1 MRVVQVST
9 YDGGQ
14 GAARAAFRLH
24 RALRDQGID
33 SSMRVAHA
41 SSGDAWVQ
49 APRSKPRQAM
59 ALLRSTASWWLSKP
73 QRSANPVTHSVA
85 ALPSGLDREL
95 NAKGADLLHLHWL
108 QDEFLSVEAV
118 GRLRGPVVWTL
129 HDTWPFCG
137 SEHYPLDAQD
147 QRFALGYSRG
157 SRSELD
163 RGLDLDRWTWL
174 RKGKAWRSLL
184 PRLQLIAPSRWM
196 AEQASR
202 SALLHGVPCQVLPN
216 AIPQVFRPSEP
227 SQARAALGW
236 PQDKR
241 LILFGAIDATDPRKG
256 ADLLQAALR
265 CLVHQNSGQLMAVI
279 LGQSEPRQPKDWP
292 IPVLYSGRFH
302 DDVSLALA
310 YAAADV
316 VVVPSRMDNLPQSA
330 TEAIACGTPVVA
342 FDQGGMA
349 DVIAHRQTG
358 WLAES
363 FDPEALAQGIRWA
376 LQRPQDQPVLSE
388 NLDRWRSDAVAQT
401 HMDLYAEVLSR

>member
-1 MRVVQVST
+1 MKVLQLST
-9 YDGGQ
+9 YDSGQ

-24 RALRDQGID
+24 RALRALGID
-33 SSMRVAHA
+33 SSMRVACA
-41 SSGDAWVQ
+41 RTGDAWVQ
-49 APRSKPRQAM
+49 APYSKPRQAT

-85 ALPSGLDREL
+85 SLPSGLDREL
-95 NAKGADLLHLHWL
+95 NGKGADLLHLHWL
-108 QDEFLSVEAV
+108 QDEFLSVEAI

-157 SRSELD
+157 NRSELD

-174 RKGKAWRSLL
+174 RKRKAWRSLL

-196 AEQASR
+196 AEQAAR
-202 SALLHGVPCQVLPN
+202 SALLRGVPCQVLPN
-216 AIPQVFRPSEP
+216 AIPQVFRRNEP
-227 SQARAALGW
+227 TQARAALGW

-241 LILFGAIDATDPRKG
+241 LILFGAIDPTDPRKG
-256 ADLLQAALR
+256 ADLLQTALR
-265 CLVHQNSGQLMAVI
+265 RLVPQNSDQLMAVI
-279 LGQSEPRQPKDWP
+279 LGQSQPRQPQDWP

-358 WLAES
+358 WLAQPS
-363 FDPEALAQGIRWA
+363 DPEGLAQGIRWA
-376 LQRPQDQPVLSE
+376 LQRPQGQPVLSE
-388 NLDRWRSDAVAQT
+388 NLDRWGSDAVARA
-401 HMDLYAEVLSR
+401 HGALYAEVLSR

>member
-1 MRVVQVST
+1 
-9 YDGGQ
+9 
-14 GAARAAFRLH
+14 
-24 RALRDQGID
+24 
-33 SSMRVAHA
+33 
-41 SSGDAWVQ
+41 
-49 APRSKPRQAM
+49 M

-108 QDEFLSVEAV
+108 QDEFLSVEAI

-279 LGQSEPRQPKDWP
+279 LGQSQPKQTQDWP

>member
-1 MRVVQVST
+1 MRVLHVST

-49 APRSKPRQAM
+49 APCSKPRQAM
-59 ALLRSTASWWLSKP
+59 ALLRSTASWWLGKP
-73 QRSANPVTHSVA
+73 QRSVNPVTHSVA

-108 QDEFLSVEAV
+108 QDEFLSVEAI
-118 GRLRGPVVWTL
+118 GRLLGPVVWTL

-157 SRSELD
+157 NRSELD
-163 RGLDLDRWTWL
+163 RGLDLDRWIWL

-184 PRLQLIAPSRWM
+184 PRLHLIAPSRWM

-202 SALLHGVPCQVLPN
+202 SALLSGVPCQVLPN
-216 AIPQVFRPSEP
+216 AIPQVFRPSAP
-227 SQARAALGW
+227 AQARAALGW

-256 ADLLQAALR
+256 ADLLEAALR
-265 CLVHQNSGQLMAVI
+265 RLVPQHADLVMAVI
-279 LGQSEPRQPKDWP
+279 LGQSQPSQPQDWP

-349 DVIAHRQTG
+349 DVIVHRQTG
-358 WLAES
+358 WLAEP
-363 FDPEALAQGIRWA
+363 FDPEALSQGLRWA
-376 LQRPQDQPVLSE
+376 LQRPPDQSVISD
-388 NLDRWRSDAVAQT
+388 NIDRWRSDAVART

>member
-137 SEHYPLDAQD
+137 SEHYPLGCAGSALCFGLQPWQSLGARSRVGSGSMDLAAQ
-147 QRFALGYSRG
+147 
-157 SRSELD
+157 
-163 RGLDLDRWTWL
+163 
-174 RKGKAWRSLL
+174 RKGL
-184 PRLQLIAPSRWM
+184 
-196 AEQASR
+196 
-202 SALLHGVPCQVLPN
+202 
-216 AIPQVFRPSEP
+216 AI
-227 SQARAALGW
+227 
-236 PQDKR
+236 
-241 LILFGAIDATDPRKG
+241 
-256 ADLLQAALR
+256 
-265 CLVHQNSGQLMAVI
+265 
-279 LGQSEPRQPKDWP
+279 
-292 IPVLYSGRFH
+292 
-302 DDVSLALA
+302 
-310 YAAADV
+310 
-316 VVVPSRMDNLPQSA
+316 
-330 TEAIACGTPVVA
+330 VVA
-342 FDQGGMA
+342 TAAVDRS
-349 DVIAHRQTG
+349 V
-358 WLAES
+358 
-363 FDPEALAQGIRWA
+363 P
-376 LQRPQDQPVLSE
+376 
-388 NLDRWRSDAVAQT
+388 LDG
-401 HMDLYAEVLSR
+401 

>member
-1 MRVVQVST
+1 M
-9 YDGGQ
+9 
-14 GAARAAFRLH
+14 
-24 RALRDQGID
+24 
-33 SSMRVAHA
+33 
-41 SSGDAWVQ
+41 
-49 APRSKPRQAM
+49 
-59 ALLRSTASWWLSKP
+59 
-73 QRSANPVTHSVA
+73 
-85 ALPSGLDREL
+85 
-95 NAKGADLLHLHWL
+95 
-108 QDEFLSVEAV
+108 
-118 GRLRGPVVWTL
+118 
-129 HDTWPFCG
+129 
-137 SEHYPLDAQD
+137 
-147 QRFALGYSRG
+147 GYSRG

-279 LGQSEPRQPKDWP
+279 LGQSQPKQTQDWP

>member
-85 ALPSGLDREL
+85 SLPSGLDREL

-108 QDEFLSVEAV
+108 QDEFLSVEAI

-216 AIPQVFRPSEP
+216 AIPQVFQPRDRV
-227 SQARAALGW
+227 QARATLGW
-236 PQDKR
+236 PQAKQ

-265 CLVHQNSGQLMAVI
+265 RLAPQDSEPLMAVI
-279 LGQSEPRQPKDWP
+279 LGQSQPKQPQDWP
-292 IPVLYSGRFH
+292 IPAFYSGRFH

-330 TEAIACGTPVVA
+330 TEAMACGTPVVA

-349 DVIAHRQTG
+349 DVITHQQTG
-358 WLAES
+358 WLAQP
-363 FDPEALAQGIRWA
+363 FDPQALSQGIRWA
-376 LQRPQDQPVLSE
+376 LQRPQWQPVVSQHLS
-388 NLDRWRSDAVAQT
+388 RWRPDAVARA
-401 HMDLYAEVLSR
+401 HADLYAEVLNR

>member
-1 MRVVQVST
+1 MRVLQVST

-49 APRSKPRQAM
+49 APRSKPRQAT

-85 ALPSGLDREL
+85 SLPSGLDREL

-108 QDEFLSVEAV
+108 QDEFLSVEAI

-147 QRFALGYSRG
+147 QRFVFGYSRG
-157 SRSELD
+157 NRTELD
-163 RGLDLDRWTWL
+163 AGMDLDRWTWL

-216 AIPQVFRPSEP
+216 AIPQVFRPTEP

-241 LILFGAIDATDPRKG
+241 LLLFGAIDATDPRKG
-256 ADLLQAALR
+256 ADLLKAALR
-265 CLVHQNSGQLMAVI
+265 RLVLQNSGQLMAVI
-279 LGQSEPRQPKDWP
+279 LGQSQPRQPQDWP

-349 DVIAHRQTG
+349 DVIAHCQTG
-358 WLAES
+358 WLAQP
-363 FDPEALAQGIRWA
+363 FDPEALVQGIRWA
-376 LQRPQDQPVLSE
+376 LERPQCQPVLSE
-388 NLDRWRSDAVAQT
+388 NLDRWRSDAVARS
-401 HMDLYAEVLSR
+401 HGALYAEVLSK